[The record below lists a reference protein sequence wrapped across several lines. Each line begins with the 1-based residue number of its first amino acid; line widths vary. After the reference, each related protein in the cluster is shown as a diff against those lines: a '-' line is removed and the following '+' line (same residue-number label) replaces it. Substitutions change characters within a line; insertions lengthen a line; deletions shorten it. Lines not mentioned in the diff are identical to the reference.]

1 MEKNELAKDF
11 IQLCKEFKGVQ
22 DDMQALMK
30 RFHELHE
37 GNNKHN
43 SYVDNKLNKHQL
55 RLNRQRDNITGVQ
68 EMSGV
73 GRTRG

>member
-1 MEKNELAKDF
+1 MALTAKDF
-11 IQLCKEFKGVQ
+11 SQLHKEFKGVQ
-22 DDMQALMK
+22 DDMQALLK
-30 RFHELHE
+30 RFHDLHK

-55 RLNRQRDNITGVQ
+55 RPEGRHYRGTR